1 LQVRAAAEALCAVP
15 WVTVERT
22 MAGVDPNTPADR
34 LRGRCFDGALTA
46 CREAVWFQ
54 AVVQKELKACTKRG
68 SMWELKR

>member
-1 LQVRAAAEALCAVP
+1 MP

-46 CREAVWFQ
+46 CREAIWFQ
-54 AVVQKELKACTKRG
+54 AVVQKELKACTERG

>member
-1 LQVRAAAEALCAVP
+1 MQVRAAAEALCAVP

-46 CREAVWFQ
+46 CREAIWFQ
-54 AVVQKELKACTKRG
+54 AVG
-68 SMWELKR
+68 SE